1 MGLPK
6 AAAVTLSARWTEGVL
21 LKRDVFSTVER
32 GRFREDSGEVEGVL
46 RRLDQVPVGSYPLA
60 RDLFAPERRALALA
74 RDLNVGPKLLWAG
87 RQALVRGFIDGV
99 ALHLAKPHGDLAYF
113 RSAKRALR
121 KLHRAGICHNDL
133 AKEQNWLRGSDGR
146 AYVTDFQLAAC
157 FKTRGRLFRIA
168 AYEDLR
174 TLLKQQ
180 RSYAPE
186 ALTPRERK
194 ILARKSLVASIWL
207 ATGKKVYRAIT
218 RGLFNF
224 TDREG
229 GGRRLVNDAP
239 VLIDLIR
246 KNPGVRDTAIV
257 AFADR
262 RTGVGLY
269 AFVEADQLAL
279 EAQLR
284 GELTAAKGPKP
295 PEHIQVVQ
303 ALPRDAAGKPRT
315 EILQLVA
322 MNQLDL
328 IEPMM
333 TSDAD
338 RAFLKSI
345 LEQRKNLRD
354 RFNFEAAD
362 LAPAPPHPTDVVTRE
377 GGGSSIPESFEIRSK
392 IWRREY
398 RRPPEERPL
407 GRVSKDGRAHRFLS
421 SFEARKSSQ

>member
-1 MGLPK
+1 MSLPK
-6 AAAVTLSARWTEGVL
+6 DDAAILSARWTDGVL

-32 GRFREDSGEVEGVL
+32 GRFRDDAGEVDAVL
-46 RRLDQVPVGSYPLA
+46 RRLDQVPPWSYPLA
-60 RDLFAPERRALALA
+60 RHLFARERRALVLA
-74 RDLNVGPKLLWAG
+74 RDLDVGPKLLWAG

-99 ALHLAKPHGDLAYF
+99 ALHLARPHGDLAYF
-113 RSAKRALR
+113 RSAKLALR

-157 FKTRGRLFRIA
+157 FKTRSRLFRIA

-174 TLLKQQ
+174 HLLKHK
-180 RSYAPE
+180 RSYAPQ
-186 ALTPRERK
+186 ALTPMERK
-194 ILARKSLVASIWL
+194 ILARKSFVASIWL
-207 ATGKKVYRAIT
+207 KTGKKVYQAIT

-239 VLIDLIR
+239 VLIEMIR
-246 KNPGVRDTAIV
+246 KNPDVRDTAIV

-269 AFVEADQLAL
+269 AFVEADKITL
-279 EAQLR
+279 ENQLR
-284 GELTAAKGPKP
+284 SELSLAKGVKP
-295 PEHIQVVQ
+295 PEHIQVVH

-328 IEPMM
+328 IEPLI
-333 TSDAD
+333 TSDVD
-338 RAFLKSI
+338 RAFLKDI
-345 LEQRKNLRD
+345 LESRKNLRD
-354 RFNFEAAD
+354 RFNFE
-362 LAPAPPHPTDVVTRE
+362 
-377 GGGSSIPESFEIRSK
+377 SSELNSR
-392 IWRREY
+392 
-398 RRPPEERPL
+398 
-407 GRVSKDGRAHRFLS
+407 
-421 SFEARKSSQ
+421 